1 MDTAEIKREEE
12 RLERLREN
20 SRRYYRNH
28 KLELSEKRK
37 SARAAKLEA
46 MTPEEREIL
55 REKNR
60 LYQAAYRK
68 ANPQK
73 VALWTAKTWLRKL
86 EKCGKEL
93 ADNGQ

>member
-1 MDTAEIKREEE
+1 MDTAETKRE
-12 RLERLREN
+12 RDLERLREN
-20 SRRYYRNH
+20 SRRYYQNH

-68 ANPQK
+68 ANPEK

-86 EKCGKEL
+86 EKCGREL
-93 ADNGQ
+93 TDNGQ

>member
-1 MDTAEIKREEE
+1 MDTAETKRE
-12 RLERLREN
+12 RDLERLRAN
-20 SRRYYRNH
+20 SRRYYQNH
-28 KLELSEKRK
+28 KQELSEKRK

-86 EKCGKEL
+86 EKCGREL
-93 ADNGQ
+93 TDNGQ

>member
-1 MDTAEIKREEE
+1 MDTAETKRE
-12 RLERLREN
+12 RDLERLRAN
-20 SRRYYRNH
+20 SRRYYQNH
-28 KLELSEKRK
+28 KQELSKKRK

-46 MTPEEREIL
+46 MTPEEREAL
-55 REKNR
+55 RERNR
-60 LYQAAYRK
+60 IYQAAYRK

-73 VALWTAKTWLRKL
+73 VAVWTAKTWLRKL

>member
-20 SRRYYRNH
+20 SRRYYQNH
-28 KLELSEKRK
+28 RTELAAKRK
-37 SARAAKLEA
+37 TARRAKLDA
-46 MTPEEREIL
+46 MSEEEREIL

-68 ANPQK
+68 ANPEK

-86 EKCGKEL
+86 EKCGREL

>member
-1 MDTAEIKREEE
+1 MDTAETKRE
-12 RLERLREN
+12 RDLERLRAN
-20 SRRYYRNH
+20 SRRYYQNH
-28 KLELSEKRK
+28 KQELSEKRK

-73 VALWTAKTWLRKL
+73 VAVWTAKTWLRKL
-86 EKCGKEL
+86 EKCGREL
-93 ADNGQ
+93 TDNGQ